1 VSAVEANADAELLA
15 RLRAGEEAA
24 FSAVVRDWSPL
35 MLRVAGTFVG
45 SRASAEECVQE
56 AWLGVIRGLEGFEG
70 RSQLRTWAMT
80 IVANIARRRGER
92 DGRMVLGAFA
102 DGDDG
107 PTVDPRRFRPAGEQW
122 AGGWT
127 AQGAPRAW
135 DPEAMVLAGET
146 LAILLAGLRDLPPR
160 QRAVVALRD
169 VHGLSAEEV
178 CDVLELSAGNQRILL
193 HRGRARLRELL
204 EDYHRSEVAA

>member
-1 VSAVEANADAELLA
+1 MDATKTDAELLA
-15 RLRAGEEAA
+15 RLRTGEEAA
-24 FSAVVRDWSPL
+24 FSAVVREWSPL
-35 MLRVAGTFVG
+35 MLRLASAFVA

-56 AWLGVIRGLEGFEG
+56 AWLGVIRGLDAFEG
-70 RSQLRTWAMT
+70 RAQLRTWVLS

-92 DGRMVLGAFA
+92 DGRVVLGAFA

-107 PTVDPRRFRPAGEQW
+107 PTVDPRRFRASGEQW

-127 AQGAPRAW
+127 TQGAPRAW
-135 DPEAMVLAGET
+135 EPESAVLAGET
-146 LAILLAGLRDLPPR
+146 LEVLLSGLRELPPR

-178 CDVLELSAGNQRILL
+178 CAALELTTGNQRLLL
-193 HRGRARLRELL
+193 HRGRARLRQML
-204 EDYHRSEVAA
+204 EDYDRTEAAA

>member
-1 VSAVEANADAELLA
+1 MEGANADVQLLA
-15 RLRAGEEAA
+15 RLRAGDEAA
-24 FSAVVRDWSPL
+24 FSAVVREWSPV
-35 MLRVAGTFVG
+35 MLRVAGSFVA

-70 RSQLRTWAMT
+70 RSQLRTWTLT
-80 IVANIARRRGER
+80 IVANIARRRGRR

-107 PTVDPRRFRPAGEQW
+107 PAVDPRRFRPAGEQW

-135 DPEAMVLAGET
+135 EPESMLLAGET
-146 LAILLAGLRDLPPR
+146 LAVLLAGLRDLPPR

-178 CDVLELSAGNQRILL
+178 CAVLEVSAGNQRLLL
-193 HRGRARLRELL
+193 HRGRARLRQQL
-204 EDYHRSEVAA
+204 EDYHRAEVAL